1 MMITSSAIYES
12 IKDLSPHEVTVFN
25 DMIGIELK
33 PYIFPYLEKLGVD
46 PGTPE
51 RPRQFVCPVCH
62 KGENT
67 PPAKVWSENGSYLLK
82 CFSCGVSLDV
92 IGLSRKLNGYGYYEA
107 VADVINTCGASLP
120 VVPKAYQVRPNT
132 VRPPK
137 AVDPEPPSA
146 EWQEQANAYV
156 DKCSKRLW
164 EDVGKEARDYLM
176 IQRGLEEHTLRT
188 FSIGYD
194 PAYGG
199 MVTIPTFVC
208 RNTKPELFRVKQ
220 RLLHPRINP
229 ETGKEENKYRM
240 LKGSISSCPFN
251 DDALLHEPYIVLVE
265 GEIEVM
271 TIWQQGI
278 VVCDAVTFGSAS
290 NVPDA
295 VVWRDWLKYPAV
307 ICICGDNDEPG
318 RKADADML
326 ATVQQLSRVRSNVN
340 RLTDDKHVFRASLP
354 DGYKDWNEF
363 YMKGGDVRAQ
373 LEKMFTDKA

>member
-1 MMITSSAIYES
+1 MITSSEIYDL
-12 IKDLSPHEVTVFN
+12 IKREKLSPHEVTVFN

-51 RPRQFVCPVCH
+51 RPKQFICPVCH
-62 KGENT
+62 HGEDT

-82 CFSCGVSLDV
+82 CFSASCGVSLDV

-120 VVPKAYQVRPNT
+120 IAPKAYQVQHNT

-146 EWQEQANAYV
+146 EWQAQANAYI

-199 MVTIPTFVC
+199 MVTIPTFV
-208 RNTKPELFRVKQ
+208 RLDDNADPVPMRVKQ
-220 RLLHPRINP
+220 RLIHPATNQS
-229 ETGKEENKYRM
+229 KYRM

-271 TIWQQGI
+271 TIWQQGLS
-278 VVCDAVTFGSAS
+278 VCDAVTFGSAS

-326 ATVQQLSRVRSNVN
+326 ATVQQLSVIRSKIN
-340 RLTDDKHVFRASLP
+340 RLTDKDHVFMASLP
-354 DGYKDWNEF
+354 EGYKDWNEF
-363 YMKGGDVRAQ
+363 YMRGGDIPAQ
-373 LEKMFTDKA
+373 LEKMFTGKA